1 MKQRIGL
8 AVLLIAALNS
18 SAQKA
23 KDIHLLNTFH
33 IASEGRWDYIAIEP
47 NSNKLFVS
55 HGNQVNILDKTTGD
69 SLGIIPNTMGVHGI
83 AFIPALHKGYTSN
96 GRGNN
101 VTVFDLKTNAIQ
113 SQIAT
118 GDNPDAIFYEEF
130 SKKIITC
137 NGKTNDISVIDP
149 ATNTVVKT
157 VKVGGKPETA
167 VSNNAGKIF
176 INIEDKN
183 EIVVI
188 DANSFEVLNHWSLDK
203 NEGPSGLA
211 IDTKTNRLFAACSDS
226 KTLVVMDADNGKI
239 IATIAIGNDCDGA
252 AFDAKTKLIYTSN
265 GDGTLSVIK
274 EETKDSYIKL
284 ATIATKKSART
295 IVLDETTHRLY
306 LPAADMEPVANG
318 RPKMIAGSFQILVLG
333 EQ

>member
-1 MKQRIGL
+1 MKQLIATVL
-8 AVLLIAALNS
+8 LLIATININ
-18 SAQKA
+18 AQ
-23 KDIHLLNTFH
+23 DIHLLNTFH

-83 AFIPALHKGYTSN
+83 AFIPNLNKGYTSN

-101 VTVFDLKTNAIQ
+101 VTVFDLKTNAVQ
-113 SQIAT
+113 TQIVT
-118 GDNPDAIFYEEF
+118 GENPDAIFYEEF

-137 NGKTNDISVIDP
+137 NGKSNDISIIDP

-157 VKVGGKPETA
+157 VKVGGRPETA
-167 VSNNAGKIF
+167 VSNNSGKIF

-183 EIVVI
+183 EIVVV
-188 DANSFEVLNHWSLDK
+188 DATSFEVLNHWSLEK

-211 IDTKTNRLFAACSDS
+211 IDTKTNRLFSTCSDS
-226 KTLVVMDADNGKI
+226 KTLVVMDAINGKI
-239 IATIAIGNDCDGA
+239 VTTVAIGNGCDGA

-265 GDGTLSVIK
+265 GDGTLTIIK
-274 EETKDSYIKL
+274 EKKKDSYTKL
-284 ATIATKKSART
+284 ATINTKKSART
-295 IVLDETTHRLY
+295 IALDETTHRVY
-306 LPAADMEPVANG
+306 LPAADMEPVPNG
-318 RPKMIAGSFQILVLG
+318 RPKMIAGSFQVLVLG